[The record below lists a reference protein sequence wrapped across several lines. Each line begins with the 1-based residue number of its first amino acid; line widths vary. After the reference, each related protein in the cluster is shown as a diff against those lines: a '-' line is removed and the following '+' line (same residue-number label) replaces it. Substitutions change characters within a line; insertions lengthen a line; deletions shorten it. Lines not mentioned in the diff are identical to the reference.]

1 MAQAD
6 LANQRERE
14 YRADSAAAIAKG
26 LRNEFSSLEA
36 CSDVAGRQMT
46 GPGLKIDGP
55 VPEYSITLG
64 PGPE

>member
-1 MAQAD
+1 M
-6 LANQRERE
+6 LTLKVFFI
-14 YRADSAAAIAKG
+14 Y
-26 LRNEFSSLEA
+26 EA

-46 GPGLKIDGP
+46 GPGLKIDGL

>member
-1 MAQAD
+1 MNVPITTVVCT
-6 LANQRERE
+6 LPVSVSRYLN
-14 YRADSAAAIAKG
+14 Y
-26 LRNEFSSLEA
+26 LTCEA
-36 CSDVAGRQMT
+36 CSDGAGRQMT

>member
-1 MAQAD
+1 M
-6 LANQRERE
+6 LTLKVFFI
-14 YRADSAAAIAKG
+14 Y
-26 LRNEFSSLEA
+26 EA